1 MKTKAEKR
9 KIEFLALNCLELIK
23 CLDDVIASSQ
33 RMIEIQEKLVKTY
46 DILIALKKKENLT

>member
-1 MKTKAEKR
+1 MKTKVEKR
-9 KIEFLALNCLELIK
+9 KLELIK

-46 DILIALKKKENLT
+46 NILIGLKKKENLI